1 MVPQW
6 HVARA
11 AGLARSR
18 VRSCW
23 KTGLLQALLL
33 ELAYNKWATL
43 RESISSP
50 PSEKVFAHQRGL

>member
-1 MVPQW
+1 MREKGAQEV
-6 HVARA
+6 
-11 AGLARSR
+11 G
-18 VRSCW
+18 
-23 KTGLLQALLL
+23 LLL